1 MNRDQEFNYLWLV
14 VLVTLVVLGL
24 LVVFFWDFV
33 STNVIMPIYTAAII
47 IVYGVNSV
55 QQSIYLFFLILIA
68 GAIAVIFLGSTFS
81 RARMP
86 EYRGYAQYSI
96 EIDNPYA
103 FWQMQCRNLAR
114 NAFANEEFARVSR
127 KLLIDLLAYQ
137 EHRDAEEI
145 EMMVIH
151 HEMALPPAVQYVIE
165 NRKLNASAQEPNWF
179 QRQWYRLL
187 RIFHLDTHTP
197 TPESV
202 REVEAIITFLE
213 QRLEISQNDEQESE

>member
-1 MNRDQEFNYLWLV
+1 MNRDQEFNYVWLV
-14 VLVTLVVLGL
+14 ALITLVVLGL

-33 STNVIMPIYTAAII
+33 SANVIMPIYAAGII
-47 IVYGVNSV
+47 ILYGVNSV

-96 EIDNPYA
+96 EIDDPYA

-137 EHRDAEEI
+137 EHRDPEEI
-145 EMMVIH
+145 EMMVIR
-151 HEMALPPAVQYVIE
+151 HEFALPSAVQYVIE
-165 NRKLNASAQEPNWF
+165 HRKLNANAQALNWF
-179 QRQWYRLL
+179 QRQWHSLLRLL
-187 RIFHLDTHTP
+187 NRDAHTP
-197 TPESV
+197 TPESI
-202 REVEAIITFLE
+202 REVEAIIAFLE
-213 QRLEISQNDEQESE
+213 QRLEISQNDEPESE